1 MRILAEGEISVDLPH
16 YAMRGRCRQCWAE
29 SEVIHQCEYV
39 IQAIHTKDELF
50 ESFQIEEEKTGFAA
64 VEGNVNSPIWST
76 V

>member
-1 MRILAEGEISVDLPH
+1 MRILAGGQISVDLPY

-50 ESFQIEEEKTGFAA
+50 ESFQIDEDKTGFAA
-64 VEGNVNSPIWST
+64 VEGNVCSP